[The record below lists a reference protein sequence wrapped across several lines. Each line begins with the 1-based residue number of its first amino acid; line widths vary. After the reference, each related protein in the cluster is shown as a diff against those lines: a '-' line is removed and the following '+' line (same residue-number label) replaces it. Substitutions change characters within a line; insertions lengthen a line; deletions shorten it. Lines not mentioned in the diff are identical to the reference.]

1 MSLDSANG
9 TILSIRRGSMTALY
23 VYSATLLGGM
33 LRRSLQDDHV
43 PAFNNFVRRLRPC
56 CHWARM
62 GFAGNK
68 PLRMFRSETSQKWRK
83 SGAKVA
89 HTRTAAQ
96 LPYQVVTDVLRL
108 ATAVAREGIS
118 TERLSDRGK
127 LAKRCS
133 VLGEQADEIVGC
145 RLSRVRCECSFWL
158 V

>member
-1 MSLDSANG
+1 MTMSLPSTTSSGDCVLAVTGRGWVLQATSPCG
-9 TILSIRRGSMTALY
+9 CSGRR
-23 VYSATLLGGM
+23 
-33 LRRSLQDDHV
+33 
-43 PAFNNFVRRLRPC
+43 RP
-56 CHWARM
+56 
-62 GFAGNK
+62 
-68 PLRMFRSETSQKWRK
+68 K

-133 VLGEQADEIVGC
+133 VLGEQADEIVDC